1 MLIRDADIDFGTRAD
16 VRIVD
21 GVIAAVGRQG
31 LAAPGEQI
39 IDAGGAA
46 LLPGLHDHH
55 FHLLAFA
62 ASLESVAC
70 GPPSVADEAGLAHA
84 LRARRSAHPQGW
96 IRGVGYHPSVAGDI
110 DRRWLDAVL
119 PQTPVRVQHRG
130 GRLWVLNSK
139 ALDLVAPG
147 GDAGPLERIDGQL
160 TGRLYEA
167 DAWLRDRIGAVAPP
181 IGRASQI
188 LLSHGVTG
196 LTDTT
201 PTAGREEYEL
211 LLKAQA
217 EGVLVQDV
225 LMMGAAGL
233 EAVRE
238 VPGLRIGA
246 RKFHLLEADLPD
258 LADVTVEV
266 SRCHAVGRS
275 VAFHCVTL
283 AELVFALG
291 ALGEAGAIAGDR
303 IEHAAVAP
311 PDILPLIAER
321 RLTVVTQ
328 PNFIHERG
336 DVYLREVEPVDQ
348 PWLYR
353 LRAFLD
359 AGVALAAGTD
369 APFGDVD
376 PWIAM
381 QAAVTRRTR
390 AGAVIGRDEALT
402 PEEALGLFTGAAENP
417 GGPRRAIQVGGRADL
432 CLIDRPWK
440 DARAD
445 LSRVRVALTIKAGR
459 VVWSSQSLS
468 ASTNPH

>member
-1 MLIRDADIDFGTRAD
+1 MLILDADIDFGARAD
-16 VRIVD
+16 VRIAD
-21 GVIAAVGRQG
+21 GVIAEVGRLG
-31 LAAPGEQI
+31 PAAADEQI
-39 IDAGGAA
+39 IHAHGAA

-70 GPPSVADEAGLAHA
+70 GPFSVTSEAALAHA
-84 LRARRSAHPQGW
+84 LQARRSAHPEEW

-110 DRRWLDAVL
+110 DRRWLDAVS
-119 PQTPVRVQHRG
+119 PQTPVRIQHRG
-130 GRLWVLNSK
+130 GRLWVLNSR
-139 ALDLVAPG
+139 ALDVVTAG
-147 GDAGPLERIDGQL
+147 GDAGPLEIVDGRP
-160 TGRLYEA
+160 TGRLYDA

-217 EGVLVQDV
+217 DGALAQDV

-233 EAVRE
+233 EGLADSSR
-238 VPGLRIGA
+238 LRIGA
-246 RKFHLLEADLPD
+246 RKFHLLEAALPD
-258 LADVTVEV
+258 LADVVAEV
-266 SRCHAVGRS
+266 VRCHGMGRPA
-275 VAFHCVTL
+275 AFHCVTL

-291 ALGEAGAIAGDR
+291 AFDEAGVMAGDR

-311 PDILPLIAER
+311 PDILPLIAAR
-321 RLTVVTQ
+321 GLTVVTQ
-328 PNFIHERG
+328 PNFVRERG
-336 DVYLREVEPVDQ
+336 DVYLREVDAADQ

-359 AGVALAAGTD
+359 AGVPLAAGVD
-369 APFGDVD
+369 APFGDAD
-376 PWIAM
+376 PWTAM

-390 AGAVIGRDEALT
+390 AGAVIGPDEALT
-402 PEEALGLFTGAAENP
+402 PEEALGLFTGAPGDP
-417 GGPRRAIQVGGRADL
+417 GGPRRSIHVGAAADL
-432 CLIDRPWK
+432 CLIDRPWR
-440 DARAD
+440 DARGD
-445 LSRVRVALTIKAGR
+445 LSRVKVVLTIKAGR
-459 VVWSSQSLS
+459 ILWSGQSQS
-468 ASTNPH
+468 ASTKPH